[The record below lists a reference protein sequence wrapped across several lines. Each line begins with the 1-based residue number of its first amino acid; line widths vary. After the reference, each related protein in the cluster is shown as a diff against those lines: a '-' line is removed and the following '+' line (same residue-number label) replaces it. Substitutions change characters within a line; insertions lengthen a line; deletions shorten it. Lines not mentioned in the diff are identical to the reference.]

1 MRRAWPCAIALGL
14 FGSAWAAGSVEI
26 QAPPG
31 VAQVQFALG
40 DLRAALT
47 ARGYEVGALPGALR
61 IAAAV
66 VGTPGSPAGAKV
78 PEPAESFSI
87 ITRPGARQLYVV
99 GRDATGAMY
108 GLLELAEMVKRG
120 TPLEKVRACRQAPFI
135 RFRAPNPFFSL
146 PDPVVDDWDH
156 WWFRSEGFWQTYLDL
171 LARSRFDWIDLHGML
186 HIRGRWSFPAIY
198 PYFVD
203 SPSFPGV
210 GIDDAEKAR
219 NLAMLRRVVAMARD
233 RGIKI
238 ALMSY
243 TTSWNVP
250 GAPKPSYPE
259 TEANLARYTREC
271 VAELLRQCPDLG
283 MIGFRIGESGKSEDF
298 FKQSTLPGVADSG
311 LAIPIHTRTWLSS
324 KPKILELGTAVPGR
338 LAIEIKYNG
347 EHFGLPYQVSG
358 GRMAAWHSYSYQDY
372 LRPPEPYQVIWQ
384 NRASGT
390 HRLWRW
396 GNPDWVA
403 RCVRSYRLGGAAG
416 FSLEPPN
423 AYRPNTDY
431 YHRRPD
437 LKWFRWVPE
446 RDWFWYT
453 LWGRLAYNPNVGRE
467 TWLAALGERFGAG
480 AAEPMLR
487 ASERM
492 SMVIPLI
499 YCAHCQGPDHL
510 NMAPEFETGG
520 SLADFASVPPLDTL
534 TMQSIPE
541 YVQRLISGR
550 LSARTSPLEMADMV
564 ESAAAEAQSAIREAK
579 HAATTSLPEL
589 ADWEADITCLHH
601 LGVYY
606 AAKLRAATALT
617 LYRTTRDPYHLDR
630 ARAHTGEAIAAW
642 RELARVTGEYYQ
654 PFVES
659 MRPRTE
665 AFQWSDLTPSVEAD
679 LAATDQVKA
688 EVEAQA
694 GEVIT
699 GIRPRHLASFAL
711 TVSCRQVAASPE
723 RKTLRIRAKAAAG
736 MTADLYQKPL
746 PSETRWRKRRM
757 DWRDGAY
764 QADLE
769 VTPVGGEWAVEVVG
783 PDAGAF
789 WPDWRRETPY
799 RVTEAWDG
807 PVAVPAGPARPEPA
821 EGPARI
827 PDLTRLDLSRQRYSA
842 VLCGRVASALNA
854 ASAEQK
860 RALLDQVAAGQ
871 TLVIFDQDYPAGFD
885 PSWLPGGIRGTDD
898 DFDQFRP
905 LGPHPLLQGLPGVV
919 RFPKIVN
926 DALAGGDDQWLKL
939 TDPWGLSVREHGQG
953 RIILLQIRVEQTYDF
968 GPSARLA
975 RNVID
980 YARAGSAK
988 PMLILDEGDGGLLTM
1003 LDALGLDDYIV
1014 ASDLALR

>member
-1 MRRAWPCAIALGL
+1 MLRAWLCAVALGL
-14 FGSAWAAGSVEI
+14 FESAWPAEPVQI
-26 QAPPG
+26 QAPLG
-31 VAQVQFALG
+31 VAPIQFAVG
-40 DLRAALT
+40 DLHAAL
-47 ARGYEVGALPGALR
+47 AASGYEIGARPGARR
-61 IAAAV
+61 IIAAV
-66 VGTPGSPAGAKV
+66 VGTPGLPAGVKV
-78 PEPAESFSI
+78 PDQPESFTI
-87 ITRPGARQLYVV
+87 VPRPGAGRLFVI

-108 GLLELAEMVKRG
+108 GLLELAESVKRG
-120 TPLEKVRACRQAPFI
+120 TALDKVRGCSQAPFTQ
-135 RFRAPNPFFSL
+135 FRAPNPFFSL

-156 WWFRSEGFWQTYLDL
+156 WWFRSEDFWRTYLDL
-171 LARSRFDWIDLHGML
+171 LARARFNWIDLHGML

-203 SPSFPGV
+203 SRSFPEV
-210 GIDDAEKAR
+210 GIDDAQKAR
-219 NLAMLRRVVAMARD
+219 NLAMLRRVIAMARD

-250 GAPKPSYPE
+250 GAAKAPYPE
-259 TEANLARYTREC
+259 TEENLARYTREC
-271 VAELLRQCPDLG
+271 VAELLRNCPDLG
-283 MIGFRIGESGKSEDF
+283 MIGFRIGESGKSEGF
-298 FKQSTLPGVADSG
+298 FKQSYLPGVVDSG

-324 KPKILELGTAVPGR
+324 KPKILELGNAYPGR
-338 LAIEIKYNG
+338 LTIEIKYNG
-347 EHFGLPYQVSG
+347 EHFGLPYHVAG

-372 LRPPEPYQVIWQ
+372 LRPPEPYQVVWQ

-423 AYRPNTDY
+423 AYRPNYDY
-431 YHRRPD
+431 YHRRSD
-437 LKWFRWVPE
+437 LKWFRWVPQ

-453 LWGRLAYNPNVGRE
+453 LWGRLAYNPDIGRQV
-467 TWLAALGERFGAG
+467 WLTAFGERFGRS

-541 YVQRLISGR
+541 YVQRLVSGR
-550 LSARTSPLEMADMV
+550 MSARTSPLEMADMI
-564 ESAAAEAQSAIREAK
+564 ESAATDAQSAIRVARRS
-579 HAATTSLPEL
+579 ATTGLAEV
-589 ADWEADITCLHH
+589 ADWEADITCLDH
-601 LGVYY
+601 LGTYY
-606 AAKLRAATALT
+606 AAKLRAATALSFF
-617 LYRTTRDPYHLDR
+617 RATRDPYHLGQ
-630 ARAHTGEAIAAW
+630 ARVYAAKAVEAW
-642 RELARVTGEYYQ
+642 RELARVTGEFYQ

-665 AFQWSDLTPSVEAD
+665 QFRWSDLTPSVEAD
-679 LAATDQVKA
+679 LAVIDQVKT
-688 EVEAQA
+688 EVEAEA
-694 GEVIT
+694 GDVIS
-699 GIRPRHLASFAL
+699 GVRPRHLAPLRVA
-711 TVSCRQVAASPE
+711 VSCTRLASTPE
-723 RKTLRIRAKAAAG
+723 RKTFRIRAAVRAREAGGHNGAAY
-736 MTADLYQKPL
+736 LYQKPL
-746 PSETRWRKRRM
+746 PSETRWRKRQM
-757 DWRDGAY
+757 AWRGGAY

-769 VTPVGGEWAVEVVG
+769 VSPVGREWAVEVVT
-783 PDAGAF
+783 PDAGAL

-799 RVTEAWDG
+799 RVIEAWDG
-807 PVAVPAGPARPEPA
+807 PVRDQPAPHL
-821 EGPARI
+821 
-827 PDLTRLDLSRQRYSA
+827 PDLTRLDLSRQHYSA
-842 VLCGRVASALNA
+842 VLCGRVASVLNA
-854 ASAEQK
+854 ASEEEK
-860 RALLDQVAAGQ
+860 RAVLQQVAAGQ

-898 DFDQFRP
+898 DYDELKP
-905 LGPHPLLQGLPGVV
+905 LGSHPLLRGLPSVV

-926 DALAGGDDQWLKL
+926 DALAGGDDQWLRL
-939 TDPWGLSVREHGQG
+939 TDPWGLSIREHGKG
-953 RIILLQIRVEQTYDF
+953 RIILLQIRVEQTYEF

-980 YARAGSAK
+980 YARAGNPG
-988 PMLILDEGDGGLLTM
+988 PMLILDEGDGELLTA
-1003 LDALGLDDYIV
+1003 LDALGCDDYVV